1 MAEDKKKQPEKKIT
15 ISSTKKEMLEAYNQL
30 LKELEEKEAGQV
42 SPERKIDEK
51 KSREAVEV
59 ASSLSTDGIV
69 QSIGNLKSE
78 IGKLLS
84 EISDKLENEVKKFNA
99 TEQAVKVKES
109 ELQEVYE
116 ISRSAQTLAALIEA
130 QNRKK
135 QEFEEEMARRKEEIE
150 Q

>member
-1 MAEDKKKQPEKKIT
+1 
-15 ISSTKKEMLEAYNQL
+15 MLEAYNQL

-51 KSREAVEV
+51 KSCEVVEV